1 MSEFTQKQQE
11 VRFAALENG
20 SLIEQYLDKKP
31 EHHCSITALGLECWG
46 YQFKHFSASFQRD
59 GKVFYA
65 GQGAGLEGDRV
76 GEVPLEPLWNLLRLL
91 AESDVETFAEDY
103 QWHGA
108 EFIYNEGVY
117 NIISTLTIH
126 SGNQQ
131 KVIRSCD
138 GAGPGVVVVA
148 ITLLDF
154 LLDQAVW
161 EGAPFKLDRTA
172 VAPPQEKRRRQKR

>member
-11 VRFAALENG
+11 ARLAALQDG
-20 SLIEQYLDKKP
+20 SLIIQDIRP
-31 EHHCSITALGLECWG
+31 EHTCGITALGLKCWG
-46 YQFKHFSASFQRD
+46 PSKSFTAIFQRD
-59 GKVFYA
+59 GTVLYT

-91 AESDVETFAEDY
+91 VESNVEAFAKDY
-103 QWHGA
+103 Q
-108 EFIYNEGVY
+108 YNMDFAGEYSY
-117 NIISTLTIH
+117 NDISTLTIH
-126 SGNQQ
+126 HGNREQA
-131 KVIRSCD
+131 IRSCD
-138 GAGPGVVVVA
+138 RAGPGVVVVA

-172 VAPPQEKRRRQKR
+172 VAPPQEKRRRQKDRTLP